1 MTIENA
7 RKAGMLSDK
16 LKNIDNMMFKA
27 GRAMGDLANCGA
39 SVTIVIGGENL
50 YNIPK
55 GIAIEV
61 INLIANRL
69 SEEHDK
75 IEAEIKAM

>member
-1 MTIENA
+1 MEIENA

-39 SVTIVIGGENL
+39 SVTIEIGDEKL
-50 YNIPK
+50 YIPRD
-55 GIAIEV
+55 IAIEV
-61 INLIANRL
+61 IKLIANRL
-69 SEEHDK
+69 SEEYNK
-75 IEAEIKAM
+75 TEAEIKAM

>member
-7 RKAGMLSDK
+7 RKAGMLSDR
-16 LKNIDNMMFKA
+16 LRSIDNMIYKA
-27 GRAMGDLANCGA
+27 GRAMGALSNCGR
-39 SVTIVIGGENL
+39 SVIIVIGDENL
-50 YNIPK
+50 YDIPK
-55 GIAIEV
+55 DIAIEV

-69 SEEHDK
+69 SEEHNK